1 MDESTTN
8 GKRELRDTPPG
19 PVPLTWNF
27 TYQGTA
33 PPGFHEGIEAAVT
46 ACVEGFYEITQA
58 LWEEAPWEEAFDRGH
73 GYPRPLSP

>member
-1 MDESTTN
+1 MATSTPDGQRDGN
-8 GKRELRDTPPG
+8 GQGE

-46 ACVEGFYEITQA
+46 ACVEGFYKICQA
-58 LWEEAPWEEAFDRGH
+58 LWEEATWEEDFDRGH
-73 GYPRPLSP
+73 GPRPLSP